1 MSRANVGLMPAR
13 ATGVRPINTGVAARA
28 LLFAAVLAAPF
39 AVSAEAPLVRANS
52 EELVGRWAGENEAVA
67 EFLAIPFAAPPVGEL
82 RWRAPQPHIPRS
94 DRQWATQV
102 AAACMQGPHI
112 VDWYARVAAAFGAGR
127 DEIGAPR
134 GVSED
139 CLYLN
144 VWTPALPDA
153 GVADKLPVMVWFHG
167 GSNKGGWS
175 YEPNYLGA
183 KLAARDVVVVTTAY
197 RLGPFGFF
205 SHPSLEGSQ
214 PGDAIA
220 NFGFLDQIAA
230 LEWVRAHIQSFGGDP
245 DNVTCFGESSGA
257 GDLGNMFVTSIDL
270 CRQIIAQ
277 SPGGSYELRKTLADA
292 QANGLRIAAEL
303 DIVNDDGAAHRLR
316 AVPAGKLLAAADT
329 ALPGHYYDVVTD
341 DKTLVEAPLES
352 LDRQQQSKINFL
364 IGTNRD
370 EWYMYLAEDTAHE
383 DIGEWLAEHAPDNA
397 AALQDQV
404 ADETDPRRAL
414 DKIRTARNMR
424 CPARRVAARINA
436 TGGRAW
442 IYYFTRQ
449 RAGPGGEKLGAYH
462 GTEIPYVFGTHD
474 DWLPVEAIDDELTE
488 VVMDMWVQF
497 ARSGDPNI
505 PGHPEWPVYGAEK
518 PAVLELG
525 EEIRVIAPVDAALCL
540 WLGPA

>member
-1 MSRANVGLMPAR
+1 VLLAAV
-13 ATGVRPINTGVAARA
+13 VAAPPAVRA
-28 LLFAAVLAAPF
+28 QAPT
-39 AVSAEAPLVRANS
+39 VSANGEHLDGLWANG
-52 EELVGRWAGENEAVA
+52 EEDVA
-67 EFLAIPFAAPPVGEL
+67 EFLGIPFAAPPVGEL
-82 RWRAPQPHIPRS
+82 RWRAPQPHEARS
-94 DRQWATQV
+94 GRQAATQF
-102 AAACMQGPHI
+102 APACMQGPHI

-127 DEIGAPR
+127 DEIGNPN

-144 VWTPALPDA
+144 VWTPNLPA
-153 GVADKLPVMVWFHG
+153 SGTSERLPVMVWFHG

-183 KLAARDVVVVTTAY
+183 KLAARNVVVVTTAY

-205 SHPSLEGSQ
+205 SHPSLADSQ
-214 PGDAIA
+214 PGEPIA

-230 LEWVRAHIQSFGGDP
+230 LEWVRAHIESFGGDP

-257 GDLGNMFVTSIDL
+257 GDLGNMFVTNIDL

-277 SPGGSYELRKTLADA
+277 SPGGSYALRKTLADA

-303 DIVNDDGAAHRLR
+303 NIENDDAAAHRLR
-316 AVPAGKLLAAADT
+316 AVPAREIIAAADT
-329 ALPGHYYDVVTD
+329 ALPGHYFDVVTD

-352 LDRQQQSKINFL
+352 LDRQQQSKISFL

-370 EWYMYLAEDTAHE
+370 EWYMYLDEDTARE
-383 DIGEWLAEHAPDNA
+383 DIGNWLAEHAPGYA
-397 AALQDQV
+397 TELQEQV
-404 ADETDPRRAL
+404 ADEADPRRAL

-442 IYYFTRQ
+442 IYHFTRQ

-474 DWLPVEAIDDELTE
+474 DWLPVEAIDIELTDA
-488 VVMDMWVQF
+488 VMDYWVQF
-497 ARSGDPNI
+497 ARSGDPNL
-505 PGHPEWPVYGAEK
+505 PGLPDWPVYTAEE

-525 EEIRVIAPVDAALCL
+525 EQIRAITPVDAALCL

>member
-1 MSRANVGLMPAR
+1 MRANGEHL
-13 ATGVRPINTGVAARA
+13 
-28 LLFAAVLAAPF
+28 
-39 AVSAEAPLVRANS
+39 E
-52 EELVGRWAGENEAVA
+52 GRWADEKEKAA
-67 EFLAIPFAAPPVGEL
+67 EFRGVPFAAPPVGEL
-82 RWRAPQPHIPRS
+82 RWRSPRPHKPRVGL
-94 DRQWATQV
+94 QFATKF
-102 AAACMQGPHI
+102 ASACMQGPHI

-127 DEIGAPR
+127 DEVGKPN

-144 VWTPALPDA
+144 VWTPNLPA
-153 GVADKLPVMVWFHG
+153 SGPSEKLPVMVWFHG

-175 YEPNYLGA
+175 YEPNYVGA
-183 KLAARDVVVVTTAY
+183 ELAARDVVVVTTAY

-205 SHPSLEGSQ
+205 SHPSLADSQ
-214 PGDAIA
+214 PGEAIA
-220 NFGFLDQIAA
+220 NFAWLDQNAA
-230 LEWVRAHIQSFGGDP
+230 LEWVHANIAEFGGDP

-257 GDLGNMFVTSIDL
+257 GDLGNMLVASVDL
-270 CRQIIAQ
+270 CRRIIAQ
-277 SPGGSYELRKTLADA
+277 SPGGSYVVRKTLADA
-292 QANGLRIAAEL
+292 QENGMKIAAGL
-303 DIVNDDGAAHRLR
+303 GIANDDQAAQRLR
-316 AVPAGKLLAAADT
+316 AAAADEILAAADQ

-352 LDRQQQSKINFL
+352 LNREQQSKIDFL

-370 EWYMYLAEDTAHE
+370 EWYMYLADNTDKD
-383 DIGEWLAEHAPDNA
+383 DIERWLAEHAPDYA
-397 AALQDQV
+397 TALRAQV
-404 ADETDPRRAL
+404 ADEADPRRAL
-414 DKIRTARNMR
+414 DRIRTAQDVR

-474 DWLPVEAIDDELTE
+474 DWLPVEAIDIELTGA
-488 VVMDMWVQF
+488 VMDYWAQF

-505 PGHPEWPVYGAEK
+505 SSLPDWPVYTAEE

-525 EEIRVIAPVDAALCL
+525 ENIRVIAPVDAALCL
-540 WLGPA
+540 WLGPE